1 MLVFREETMLE
12 EEKRKEGEAE
22 GEEEEEEET
31 RGRENGRA
39 KVGQTR
45 GILLRDGS
53 GRVSA

>member
-1 MLVFREETMLE
+1 MLE